1 MVSMR
6 GGGAS
11 GSGVVSAI
19 GMFCL
24 GEPGPCGSLG
34 FVVQKLSEERQSSK
48 SMGTVFIVSIILF
61 IM

>member
-1 MVSMR
+1 MR